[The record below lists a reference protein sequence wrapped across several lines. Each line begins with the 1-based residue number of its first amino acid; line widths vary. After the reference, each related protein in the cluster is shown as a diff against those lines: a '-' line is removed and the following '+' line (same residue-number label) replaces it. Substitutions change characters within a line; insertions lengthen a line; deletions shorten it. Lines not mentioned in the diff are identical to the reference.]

1 MKETYSHEFGF
12 WQKMLQ
18 KILGMWRINKDSID
32 FSWGYF
38 APRFGLEL
46 LVNRGGYFDPR
57 YSISFGFIW
66 GMFHIKL
73 PFKTLLGEG
82 CDLPRYGFYISHN
95 QVVFVWGGKF
105 DKEWG
110 QVTSIRSKHWDIPF
124 ISYVFEFHKVLTKDD
139 GLVLVKELEKDNPDS
154 WYKKSPRYESK
165 TVSRVITD
173 CDGLLSVN
181 ITYAVNVRQ
190 WHRKW
195 LPWVKMTHR
204 ELDLSFD
211 KELGSGKGSWKGGTI
226 GGSAPMLENE
236 TPEEAL
242 ERYLEAKVFE

>member
-73 PFKTLLGEG
+73 PFKTSLGEG

-154 WYKKSPRYESK
+154 W
-165 TVSRVITD
+165 
-173 CDGLLSVN
+173 
-181 ITYAVNVRQ
+181 
-190 WHRKW
+190 